1 MHDFITVIFRCRV
14 LEEYTHRTGENSRVS
29 RKFLE
34 MRTETTAIIRETRSS
49 KQKKHKNMNQV
60 PPNRSSGMLDAW
72 RRA

>member
-29 RKFLE
+29 RKFLG
-34 MRTETTAIIRETRSS
+34 MRTETRAIIRETRS
-49 KQKKHKNMNQV
+49 KQKKHIKNMNQV